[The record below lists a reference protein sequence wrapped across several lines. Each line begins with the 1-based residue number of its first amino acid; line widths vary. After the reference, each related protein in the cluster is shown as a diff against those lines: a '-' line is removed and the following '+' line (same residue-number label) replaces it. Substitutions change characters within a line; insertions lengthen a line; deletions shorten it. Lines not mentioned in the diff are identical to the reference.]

1 MLIQFEAVLLSL
13 SLSFEF
19 ERRREWRA
27 RDAQIIFGLDAVKI
41 KNEMSGQSSEQ
52 FQQSTTFFSI
62 IKVKA

>member
-13 SLSFEF
+13 SFEF
-19 ERRREWRA
+19 ERRRERRA

-41 KNEMSGQSSEQ
+41 KYEMSGQSSEQ
-52 FQQSTTFFSI
+52 FQQNTTFV